1 MKDFFER
8 HKKECLS
15 SGLVVAIIIVLL
27 VVAVPFYGKNKT
39 KENQKTAEAQTEKE
53 EKVTADT
60 EKLISYVKGI
70 KDLYVE
76 QNSQNINWMK
86 GITYDQQKVKE
97 VTADSK
103 AVKLDKTGK
112 YDLVYHI
119 TGKDGK
125 KEEDSSVKVTVVDS
139 KKSQEL
145 ADSGKEVLLSK
156 NELKEAADSKK
167 KDTEKKDEKKET
179 EVAAAND
186 NKTAD
191 STSAGNKSGNN
202 KAEGGN
208 TAGSNSSSGSDAGG
222 NNSSGT
228 IANSNQSSGTTG
240 STSGNNQSGDGGT
253 STQPAPETPNTQP
266 SEPAEK
272 PAEPQKTWHEPVY
285 EDRYV
290 VDQAAWDEVVEEPV
304 YENVERCICNGCG
317 ADITSDPWGHLE
329 QSAISG
335 GSCGGYHSEWQ
346 QVQTGTTTRTIHH
359 EEVGHTERVL
369 VQEGYWG

>member
-8 HKKECLS
+8 YKKECLS
-15 SGLVVAIIIVLL
+15 SGFVVAVIIVLL
-27 VVAVPFYGKNKT
+27 VAAVPFYGKNKAT
-39 KENQKTAEAQTEKE
+39 ENQKTAEKKTEKQ
-53 EKVTADT
+53 EKVAADT

-70 KDLYVE
+70 KDLYIE
-76 QNSQNINWMK
+76 QNAKDIDWMK
-86 GITYDQQKVKE
+86 GITYDKQKVKE
-97 VTADSK
+97 VTADST

-112 YDLVYHI
+112 YDLVYHVS
-119 TGKDGK
+119 GKDGK
-125 KEEDSSVKVTVVDS
+125 KEDKSVVVSVVDS

-145 ADSGKEVLLSK
+145 ADSGKSVLLTK
-156 NELKEAADSKK
+156 NELKQADNSKK
-167 KDTEKKDEKKET
+167 TDTEKKDEKKET
-179 EVAAAND
+179 EVAKNE

-191 STSAGNKSGNN
+191 NLSAESKSENN
-202 KAEGGN
+202 KAQSGN